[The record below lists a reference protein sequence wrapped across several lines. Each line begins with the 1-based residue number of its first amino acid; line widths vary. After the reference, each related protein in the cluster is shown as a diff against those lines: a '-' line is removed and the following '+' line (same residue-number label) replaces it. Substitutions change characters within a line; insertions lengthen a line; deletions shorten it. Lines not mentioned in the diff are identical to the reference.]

1 MSIDGTPEGV
11 HTNRNAIVEEGS
23 NAIRKLNAAAWV
35 TKHKPET
42 KTCKHLRALDM
53 GWENWEGM
61 VWCP

>member
-1 MSIDGTPEGV
+1 M
-11 HTNRNAIVEEGS
+11 VEEGS

>member
-1 MSIDGTPEGV
+1 MARQREV
-11 HTNRNAIVEEGS
+11 HAKRNAMVEGRS
-23 NAIRKLNAAAWV
+23 NVIRKLNDAAGV

-53 GWENWEGM
+53 GLENWEGM